1 MLKQVHWLP
10 IDERIKYRFLLLTIK
25 ALNDVAPIYIG
36 DMLFKYAP
44 SRRFSSSSNK
54 LLQVPSAKLKTYGE
68 TDFPCCCAKTME
80 LATKLDSTVLFFG
93 KL

>member
-25 ALNDVAPIYIG
+25 ALNDVAPIYIE